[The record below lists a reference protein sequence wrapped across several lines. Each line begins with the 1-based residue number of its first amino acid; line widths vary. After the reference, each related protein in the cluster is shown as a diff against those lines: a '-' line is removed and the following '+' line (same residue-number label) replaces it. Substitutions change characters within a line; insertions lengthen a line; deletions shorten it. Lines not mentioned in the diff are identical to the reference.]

1 MKRGKEKEIQDMDE
15 EYYKLDYCGNLE
27 NAVYKLQDWNNKY
40 KNRKACI
47 MFNGYKLCSDTVTMD
62 SAYVEVLGKTKAEFD
77 AEKRK
82 QREEWKRHE
91 EEHRF
96 AIPVLTKKW
105 IEEGHK
111 VLPEDKWSEWDR
123 IVPIRLSD
131 LYEGMELGQCLEII
145 NILNT
150 GNFEKAKEIME
161 NQGHSGMSWGLM
173 KVMIKSFSDVGEKF
187 IKTKLKGR

>member
-161 NQGHSGMSWGLM
+161 NQGIPVCHG
-173 KVMIKSFSDVGEKF
+173 D
-187 IKTKLKGR
+187 